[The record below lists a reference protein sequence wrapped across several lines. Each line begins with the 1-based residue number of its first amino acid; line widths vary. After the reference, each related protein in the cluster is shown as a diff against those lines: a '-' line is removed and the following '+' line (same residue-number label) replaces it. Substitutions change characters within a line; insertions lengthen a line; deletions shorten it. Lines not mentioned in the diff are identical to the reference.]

1 MRLFACNCF
10 LWLQD
15 LPYLRE
21 LCSSVTELLPHCSFW
36 RRRLVVDAG
45 RFRLRLPSFLL
56 SCFRNWYCVFPLQLD
71 LPFLDHWILRLPSF
85 YRIFVAGIAVLALL
99 FWSFDQIFLRLP
111 SFYRVS
117 FFFLWQ
123 YCCRP
128 LAIIEFRGTEFPFR
142 YEIESCILRFIRSIK
157 ILATSSLDYV
167 SFKPRCNSHYLSW
180 FYQQHCEL
188 FCIFFHSSQAITRG
202 GHFSCGAWNRID
214 SPVMI
219 LSNSTITSRI
229 LVDLSF
235 CVHNW
240 TAPRFPKALYRV
252 LPSLS

>member
-1 MRLFACNCF
+1 MIDDFRIASSSMTNDRPAAAVDAALVAPATGARASRVPLVSLAASRRPSMPCRGSAASHAGHFHLSITASALAVLVPRFSLRRRRFDVDYRVFLLLLKTVSSLLVMRLFACNCF

-99 FWSFDQIFLRLP
+99 F
-111 SFYRVS
+111 
-117 FFFLWQ
+117 
-123 YCCRP
+123 
-128 LAIIEFRGTEFPFR
+128 
-142 YEIESCILRFIRSIK
+142 
-157 ILATSSLDYV
+157 
-167 SFKPRCNSHYLSW
+167 
-180 FYQQHCEL
+180 
-188 FCIFFHSSQAITRG
+188 
-202 GHFSCGAWNRID
+202 
-214 SPVMI
+214 
-219 LSNSTITSRI
+219 
-229 LVDLSF
+229 
-235 CVHNW
+235 
-240 TAPRFPKALYRV
+240 
-252 LPSLS
+252 